1 MTNGI
6 KLPPVNIGATKPKL
20 PYSGNAITEKSFAF
34 SFACFDRSHKL
45 FNLSDEAPDGVVS
58 GKWFLDMLDCLKTV
72 SNKKIS
78 ELKGTMYDP
87 HPIDWS
93 KTNTSAPNGFE
104 HLEYWQFRINKSRG
118 RVIGFKIDNVFYIVW
133 FDPHH
138 NLTDSDGYGTATKYR
153 APESEYET
161 NQREL
166 EDLRG
171 QVIYLVEELKTAEE
185 LIEQFN
191 VKQ

>member
-6 KLPPVNIGATKPKL
+6 KLPSVKIASTKPKL
-20 PYSGNAITEKSFAF
+20 PYNGNAITEKSFAF

-45 FNLSDEAPDGVVS
+45 FNLGDATPDGVVS

-72 SNKKIS
+72 SNKNIS
-78 ELKGTMYDP
+78 ELRGTIYDL

-93 KTNTSAPNGFE
+93 KANTSAPTGFE

-138 NLTDSDGYGTATKYR
+138 NLTDSEGYGTATKYR
-153 APESEYET
+153 APESEYDS

-171 QVIYLVEELKTAEE
+171 QVEYLKEELKTAEE
-185 LIEQFN
+185 LLLN
-191 VKQ
+191 VSD

>member
-6 KLPPVNIGATKPKL
+6 KLPSVKIASTKPKL
-20 PYSGNAITEKSFAF
+20 PYNGNAITEKSFAF
-34 SFACFDRSHKL
+34 SFACYDRSHKL
-45 FNLSDEAPDGVVS
+45 FNLGDATPDGVVS
-58 GKWFLDMLDCLKTV
+58 GKWFLDMLDCLKAV

-78 ELKGTMYDP
+78 ELRGGPYDL
-87 HPIDWS
+87 HPVDWA
-93 KTNTSAPNGFE
+93 NANASAPNGFE

-138 NLTDSDGYGTATKYR
+138 NLTDSEGYGTATKYR
-153 APESEYET
+153 APESEYDS

-171 QVIYLVEELKTAEE
+171 QVEYLKEELKTAEE
-185 LIEQFN
+185 LLLN
-191 VKQ
+191 VSD

>member
-45 FNLSDEAPDGVVS
+45 FNLGDEAPDGVVS

-78 ELKGTMYDP
+78 ELKGTMYDL
-87 HPIDWS
+87 HPIDWA
-93 KTNTSAPNGFE
+93 KANASAPTGYE

-118 RVIGFKIDNVFYIVW
+118 RVIGFKIDNMFYVVW

-138 NLTDSDGYGTATKYR
+138 NLTDSEGYGTATKYR
-153 APESEYET
+153 APESEYESI
-161 NQREL
+161 QREI

-171 QVIYLVEELKTAEE
+171 QVTYLKGELEAAEE
-185 LIEQFN
+185 LLD
-191 VKQ
+191 KKA